1 MLDKVVVGNTI
12 SFLMRT
18 DIKGHEAFA
27 MVECVNRLRAEVEAP
42 VNVEDNFS
50 EETENGSG

>member
-50 EETENGSG
+50 EETENGSV